1 MILRRLTRLPVVLA
15 VLLSSS
21 LAMGAT
27 KAEKHPG
34 TGANKAE
41 KHPVTPHKPHKATH
55 PPVTHHSNSHPGPK
69 HASTHRSGKKSRK
82 RPRGQQAIDNAR
94 AREIQE
100 ALVHEHYLTGEPSGT
115 WDTATQ
121 AAMRRYQAEQ
131 GLQTKT
137 VPDAR
142 ALIRLGLGPDHEH
155 LLNPESA
162 MTTEAAGGPE
172 TSARA
177 STTASP
183 SNVPSHRAAPVST
196 PASMGPAGSPQ

>member
-1 MILRRLTRLPVVLA
+1 MIFRRPKNLPVVLA
-15 VLLSSS
+15 VLLASS
-21 LAMGAT
+21 LAIATT
-27 KAEKHPG
+27 KAEKP
-34 TGANKAE
+34 
-41 KHPVTPHKPHKATH
+41 PVTPQKPHKATH
-55 PPVTHHSNSHPGPK
+55 PQAAHPAITHHSNSHLSPK
-69 HASTHRSGKKSRK
+69 RASTHASGKKSRK

-100 ALVHEHYLTGEPSGT
+100 ALVHGHYLTGEPSGT
-115 WDTATQ
+115 WDPATQ

-131 GLQTKT
+131 GWQTKT

-162 MTTEAAGGPE
+162 MTTEAAAGPE

-177 STTASP
+177 ATTAPP
-183 SNVPSHRAAPVST
+183 SSVPAHRAAPVST
-196 PASMGPAGSPQ
+196 PASIGPAVSPQ

>member
-1 MILRRLTRLPVVLA
+1 MILARRTKLPVVAA
-15 VLLSSS
+15 VLLSGS
-21 LAMGAT
+21 LALGAT
-27 KAEKHPG
+27 
-34 TGANKAE
+34 NAE
-41 KHPVTPHKPHKATH
+41 KHPVPSHKPHKATH
-55 PPVTHHSNSHPGPK
+55 PPVTHHSSTHPTTK
-69 HASTHRSGKKSRK
+69 YASTHRSSKKSRK

-100 ALVHEHYLTGEPSGT
+100 ALVREHYLTGEPSGT
-115 WDTATQ
+115 WDSATQ

-131 GLQTKT
+131 GWQTKT

-177 STTASP
+177 ATAAP
-183 SNVPSHRAAPVST
+183 ASNVPAHRAAPVST
-196 PASMGPAGSPQ
+196 PATMEPAGSP

>member
-15 VLLSSS
+15 VLLSSWS
-21 LAMGAT
+21 AMGAT
-27 KAEKHPG
+27 
-34 TGANKAE
+34 KAE
-41 KHPVTPHKPHKATH
+41 KHPVTPHKPHKASHPQATH
-55 PPVTHHSNSHPGPK
+55 PPVTHHSSSHPSPK
-69 HASTHRSGKKSRK
+69 HASTHRGGKKSRK

-183 SNVPSHRAAPVST
+183 SNVPAHRAAPVST

>member
-1 MILRRLTRLPVVLA
+1 MIFRRRTNLPVVLA
-15 VLLSSS
+15 ALLFSP
-21 LAMGAT
+21 LAMAAT
-27 KAEKHPG
+27 
-34 TGANKAE
+34 KAE
-41 KHPVTPHKPHKATH
+41 KHPVTPHKPHKATHPPATH

-115 WDTATQ
+115 WDAATQ

-131 GLQTKT
+131 GWQTKT

-177 STTASP
+177 ATAAP
-183 SNVPSHRAAPVST
+183 ASNVPAHRAAPVST
-196 PASMGPAGSPQ
+196 PATMEPAGSPQ

>member
-1 MILRRLTRLPVVLA
+1 MILRRRTKLPVVAALLVSASLA
-15 VLLSSS
+15 V
-21 LAMGAT
+21 GAT
-27 KAEKHPG
+27 K
-34 TGANKAE
+34 TE
-41 KHPVTPHKPHKATH
+41 KHPVPSHKLPKGTHPEATH
-55 PPVTHHSNSHPGPK
+55 PPVTHHSSSHPTTR
-69 HASTHRSGKKSRK
+69 HASTHRSSKNSRK
-82 RPRGQQAIDNAR
+82 RPRGQQAIDNTR

-100 ALVHEHYLTGEPSGT
+100 ALVRKHYLTGEPSGT

-131 GLQTKT
+131 GWQTKT

-162 MTTEAAGGPE
+162 MTTEAAPGPE

-177 STTASP
+177 ATTTPA
-183 SNVPSHRAAPVST
+183 SNVPAHTSAPVSA
-196 PASMGPAGSPQ
+196 PASLGSESPQ